1 MKASENL
8 QRFFMSKVEIV
19 DGVPPSRLPDDH
31 KGGGSEGRSSSYSE
45 ILKSS
50 SIIGGAQVINM
61 LIGLVR
67 TKLIAIFIG
76 PEGIG
81 LIAIYQAIIG
91 IASSISGLG
100 IQTSGVRDIAK
111 LHSQGNNLEISNVV
125 HTLRRVCW
133 ISGIAGTLLVA
144 VLSSTLSW
152 QSFESYE
159 HTNAFI
165 GLAIIVFLT
174 NITGGQTAIIQGTR
188 RMSELAQLSILSAIG
203 TTIIVAGVYSVAGI
217 AGIVPALVST
227 AAVAL
232 FISTFYANRIPV
244 AGPKPSWKE
253 SFARSKSLI
262 YLGSALVASSVF
274 TGLTTWGI
282 QVLVSR
288 QFGIAGLGIY
298 SAAFSLSGLFVQF
311 VLVAMGSD
319 FYPRLV
325 GHSHNNEEMAR
336 LINEQTEVGVLLA
349 LPGLIGTLA
358 LAPWLISIF
367 YTPEFSAASDLLK
380 WFVLGCIG
388 RVVSWPLGY
397 SLLAKGQGVLF
408 ALSEAGFNLL
418 HLLLVWVGSNAFGL
432 TGVAV
437 AFAVLYACYTLSML
451 LVNYVMLDFF
461 WSADVVK
468 LVLFGGVLTAI
479 VFGTSNCFSNGVA
492 NTISLGFA
500 IFSSI
505 VCGAQLF
512 RKGGIRGRILKVCKW
527 KRK

>member
-1 MKASENL
+1 
-8 QRFFMSKVEIV
+8 MSKVEIV
-19 DGVPPSRLPDDH
+19 DGVPPSRSPDEH
-31 KGGGSEGRSSSYSE
+31 KEVGSERRSSSYSE

-50 SIIGGAQVINM
+50 SIIGGAQVISM
-61 LIGLVR
+61 VIGLVR
-67 TKLIAIFIG
+67 TKLIAILIG

-133 ISGIAGTLLVA
+133 ISGIAGTLLIIA
-144 VLSSTLSW
+144 LSSTLSW

-165 GLAIIVFLT
+165 GLAIIVLLT

-188 RMSELAQLSILSAIG
+188 RMSELAQISILSAIG
-203 TTIIVAGVYSVAGI
+203 TTIVVACIYSVIGI

-227 AAVAL
+227 AVVSL
-232 FISTFYANRIPV
+232 FISTVFAGRIPV
-244 AGPKPSWKE
+244 YGIKPSWKE
-253 SFARSKSLI
+253 SFARSKPLI
-262 YLGSALVASSVF
+262 HLGLAMVVSSVF

-288 QFGIAGLGIY
+288 QFGLNALGVY

-325 GHSHNNEEMAR
+325 GHSHNNQEMAR

-380 WFVLGCIG
+380 WFVLGCMG

-408 ALSEAGFNLL
+408 AFSEAGFNLL
-418 HLLLVWVGSNAFGL
+418 HLLLVWVGSNTFGL

-437 AFAVLYACYTLSML
+437 AFAVLYACYTLLML
-451 LVNYVMLDFF
+451 LVNYVTLDFF
-461 WSADVVK
+461 WSTDVVK
-468 LVLFGGVLTAI
+468 LVLFGGGMTAL
-479 VFGTSNCFSNGVA
+479 VFGTSNCLPYAVA
-492 NTISLGFA
+492 NTLSVGFA

-505 VCGAQLF
+505 VCGTQIF
-512 RKGGIRGRILKVCKW
+512 RKGGIRGRI
-527 KRK
+527 